1 MPNKLNWIHQI
12 KFLCFDVDGTLYRTV
27 PALWDAIKGKILT
40 KVMEL
45 RKISRLEAQK
55 YVDDRFKILGSST
68 KVLAEL
74 GIDAQ
79 DFFIRAFSSVDIGK
93 YISPDKKLET
103 LINKLRRKYV
113 VGVLSNG
120 DITSVTR
127 KLMAVG
133 LSPKLFS
140 PFVSTYEFGAVKPD
154 PAPFLKAIED
164 AGVSP
169 EESVYIGDREET
181 DILGAKAVGM
191 RTIMVWG
198 KSKQADL
205 SIKTIY
211 DLKDIFLV
219 YKGPALP
226 RQGRAL

>member
-1 MPNKLNWIHQI
+1 MPNKLNWISQI

-27 PALWDAIKGKILT
+27 PALWDAIKGKILS
-40 KVMEL
+40 KVIEL
-45 RKISRLEAQK
+45 RKSSEPEAQK

-79 DFFIRAFSSVDIGK
+79 DFFIRAFSSVDINK

-103 LINKLRRKYV
+103 LINKLRQKYI
-113 VGVLSNG
+113 VGILSNG
-120 DITSVTR
+120 DINSVIR
-127 KLMAVG
+127 KITAVG

-140 PFVSTYEFGAVKPD
+140 PLVATYEFGVVKPD
-154 PAPFLKAIED
+154 PAPFLKVIEA
-164 AGVSP
+164 AGVRP

-198 KSKQADL
+198 ESREADL
-205 SIKTIY
+205 SIPKIY
-211 DLKDIFLV
+211 DLEKTFL
-219 YKGPALP
+219 LS
-226 RQGRAL
+226 

>member
-1 MPNKLNWIHQI
+1 MPNKLNWISQI

-27 PALWDAIKGKILT
+27 PALWDAIKGKILS
-40 KVMEL
+40 KVIEL
-45 RKISRLEAQK
+45 RKSSEPEAQK

-74 GIDAQ
+74 GIDSQ
-79 DFFIRAFSSVDIGK
+79 DFFIRAFSSVNVNK

-103 LINKLRRKYV
+103 LINKLRQKYI
-113 VGVLSNG
+113 VGILSNG
-120 DITSVTR
+120 DINSVIR
-127 KLMAVG
+127 KITAVG

-140 PFVSTYEFGAVKPD
+140 PLVATYEFGVVKPD
-154 PAPFLKAIED
+154 PAPFLKVIEA
-164 AGVSP
+164 AGVRP

-198 KSKQADL
+198 ESREADL
-205 SIKTIY
+205 SIPKIY
-211 DLKDIFLV
+211 DLEKTFL
-219 YKGPALP
+219 LS
-226 RQGRAL
+226 

>member
-1 MPNKLNWIHQI
+1 MQVPPWIKSI

-27 PALWDAIKGKILT
+27 PALWDAIKEKILT

-45 RKISRLEAQK
+45 RKSSQPEAQK
-55 YVDDRFKILGSST
+55 YIDDRFKALGSST

-79 DFFIRAFSSVDIGK
+79 EFFILAFSSVDVSK
-93 YISPDKKLET
+93 YISPDKKLAT
-103 LINKLRRKYV
+103 LINKLRQKYT

-120 DITSVTR
+120 DMSSVTR

-140 PFVSTYEFGAVKPD
+140 PFVATYEFGVVKPD
-154 PAPFLKAIED
+154 PAPFLKVIEE
-164 AGVSP
+164 AGVKP

-191 RTIMVWG
+191 KTIMVWG
-198 KSKQADL
+198 ESKEADL
-205 SIKTIY
+205 SIPTIY
-211 DLKDIFLV
+211 GLERIFL
-219 YKGPALP
+219 L
-226 RQGRAL
+226 L